1 MPSDN
6 DLLLHEYLFWKTCH
20 GALCCVRAES
30 LIFALRTDGQWQRA
44 ILPASADAV
53 TIGRYF
59 VECWRILPSLF
70 LILMCFFHVVIIQTI
85 WANPLLCTVFLDFGD
100 IPIYCQFQVPL
111 VWRARMCFLS
121 VLSKSDTLE
130 LLGLSKA
137 RNELHNLSNSS
148 CLILDGHQTI
158 LCEGIYRVYRCIQ
171 YIDTIV
177 HDQWILVQ
185 RWSFFLS

>member
-1 MPSDN
+1 
-6 DLLLHEYLFWKTCH
+6 
-20 GALCCVRAES
+20 
-30 LIFALRTDGQWQRA
+30 
-44 ILPASADAV
+44 
-53 TIGRYF
+53 
-59 VECWRILPSLF
+59 
-70 LILMCFFHVVIIQTI
+70 
-85 WANPLLCTVFLDFGD
+85 
-100 IPIYCQFQVPL
+100 
-111 VWRARMCFLS
+111 MCFLS

-185 RWSFFLS
+185 R